1 MGNVLRSFDDMIS
14 QATGQGMFRRAMVYV
29 KTTTTSATTS
39 SGYVNLCR
47 VPTSIVVPSFG
58 GSVTAAYFT
67 YIRSCVSNGSVPI
80 IGGHETLLGTLTVS
94 GNSFAAGSTMPT
106 KTIEGSSIQTSSMFT
121 VIVATTALT
130 ATTPVL
136 TVTYTDQDG
145 NTGQTATMTL
155 PSSPTLNTGFFLTP
169 HLASGD
175 TGVRAITNMS
185 ISTGS
190 AGVLKAYG
198 VIPQH
203 ATACG
208 LTESATSLDFLQA
221 PFPLV
226 PFSAGDSL
234 SFYVCSVLTGDFI
247 FFAGAVGDN

>member
-1 MGNVLRSFDDMIS
+1 MGNVLRSYDDMIS
-14 QATGQGMFRRAMVYV
+14 QATGQGMFRRAMTYV
-29 KTTTTSATTS
+29 KTTTTSATTNCGS
-39 SGYVNLCR
+39 LNLCR
-47 VPTSIVVPSFG
+47 APNSIVTPTLG
-58 GSVTAAYFT
+58 GSVTAAYYT
-67 YIRSCVSNGSVPI
+67 YIRSFCSNGAVPT

-94 GNSFAAGSTMPT
+94 GNSFSSGSSMPT
-106 KTIEGSSIQTSSMFT
+106 KTIEGSSIQTASMFT

-155 PSSPTLNTGFFLTP
+155 PSSPTLNTGFFLNP
-169 HLASGD
+169 HLANGD
-175 TGVRAITNMS
+175 TGVRAVTNMS

-203 ATACG
+203 VTASG
-208 LTESATSLDFLQA
+208 LAACSTSLDFLQA

-226 PFSAGDSL
+226 PFVAGDSL
-234 SFYVCSVLTGDFI
+234 SFYMCSVLTGDFH